1 MPFEK
6 YRFAPGVEETMM
18 VLLLLD
24 ILTTCDMERGKGL
37 RRMTALLLLCVMS
50 ATAIWTKVLL

>member
-1 MPFEK
+1 MPLEK
-6 YRFAPGVEETMM
+6 FLFVLAVVNTMT

-37 RRMTALLLLCVMS
+37 RRMTVLLLLS
-50 ATAIWTKVLL
+50 AIAATLSLTKALL